1 MLDRV
6 VMDIIRVAGKVGL
19 VAYLVLP
26 ISMLPDSLLA
36 FPLSRRI
43 GYPPECVGTMLG
55 ESGLDQAPAGR
66 EVGIVGRQSPDT
78 VKMIGHDDNR
88 IDVERTRMT
97 NGPKSIAQR
106 TNGFVRRQ
114 NGATTIRHER
124 EEEGTARHDGASIV
138 HGGCRVT
145 LR

>member
-6 VMDIIRVAGKVGL
+6 VMDVIRVAGKVGL

-88 IDVERTRMT
+88 VDIERTRLA
-97 NGPKSIAQR
+97 NVSKGIAQR